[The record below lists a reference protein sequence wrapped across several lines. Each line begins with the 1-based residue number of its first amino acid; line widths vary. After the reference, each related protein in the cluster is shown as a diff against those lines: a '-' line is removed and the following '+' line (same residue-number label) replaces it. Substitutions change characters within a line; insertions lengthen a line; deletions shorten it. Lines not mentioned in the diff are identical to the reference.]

1 MELMSHRNPGTI
13 PEIIRI
19 ALTISILG
27 EATAQFTSLFEL
39 ENLEQ

>member
-13 PEIIRI
+13 PEVIQV

-27 EATAQFTSLFEL
+27 EVRARFTSLFEL
-39 ENLEQ
+39 ENLE